1 MPLSS
6 GATPENGRETG
17 FGVKGG
23 EDLTEQQINEF
34 RLALLEFVK
43 RAAEKGATAEAV
55 EALPAV
61 ARVLLEAI
69 RDLP

>member
-1 MPLSS
+1 M
-6 GATPENGRETG
+6 TENE
-17 FGVKGG
+17 KQ
-23 EDLTEQQINEF
+23 EYIS
-34 RLALLEFVK
+34 ALLKFIK
-43 RAAEKGATAEAV
+43 RAAEKGATSEEV

>member
-1 MPLSS
+1 M
-6 GATPENGRETG
+6 
-17 FGVKGG
+17 
-23 EDLTEQQINEF
+23 TEQQINEF

-43 RAAEKGATAEAV
+43 RAAEKYAPDEEV

>member
-1 MPLSS
+1 M
-6 GATPENGRETG
+6 
-17 FGVKGG
+17 KGG